1 MKVLIVGAGLGAL
14 RTAESLRTHNYRD
27 EITIVGEEPHFPYN
41 RPPLSKSSLSEKL
54 DHAQLEFKR
63 SENIVDV
70 NWIFSDSAVTIEMES
85 QHIVLESGRHE
96 NFDYLVAAT
105 GIRPRHLTIP
115 GSEKERF
122 TLRNLDHSSTLFAEI
137 SKSKKIIIVGA
148 GFVGCEMAATVR
160 SQGIEVVV
168 VAADPEPMFLPLGEK
183 LGAAMRERHELHGVT
198 FLMNATI
205 QSFIGD
211 HRARGVSLANGLEIN
226 GDLVLEAVGSVPNT
240 EWLHGAGIDLS
251 NGVLVDENMHA
262 KSKDNVP
269 IFAVGDIARYRFDLF
284 DEEPHRIEHW
294 NLPTESG
301 RRAGESIARLCA
313 GLPLLNPPVEFIP
326 AFWSDQY
333 EYRIQSFGM
342 PHLADRREVVAGEV
356 NGPCVVEYLREDEIV
371 GVVGIDSTPQLIKYR
386 KEFSARGIGA
396 N

>member
-1 MKVLIVGAGLGAL
+1 MGAL
-14 RTAESLRTHNYRD
+14 RTAESLRSHNYQD
-27 EITIVGEEPHFPYN
+27 EITIVGEESYFPYN

-70 NWIFSDSAVTIEMES
+70 NWIFSDSAVAIEMEA
-85 QHIVLESGRHE
+85 QHIVLESGHRE

-137 SKSKKIIIVGA
+137 SKTKKIIIIGA
-148 GFVGCEMAATVR
+148 GFIGCEMAATVR
-160 SQGIEVVV
+160 SQGIEVVI

-211 HRARGVSLANGLEIN
+211 RRARGVSLANGLEIK

-240 EWLHGAGIDLS
+240 EWLQGAGIDLS
-251 NGVLVDENMHA
+251 NGVLVDENMQA
-262 KSKDNVP
+262 KSKGNVP

-284 DEEPHRIEHW
+284 DKQPHRIEHW

-342 PHLADRREVVAGEV
+342 PHLADRREVVAGEI
-356 NGPCVVEYLREDEIV
+356 NGPCVVEYLRGNEIV
-371 GVVGIDSTPQLIKYR
+371 GVVGVDSTSQLIKYR
-386 KEFSARGIGA
+386 KEFSARGIGG